1 MRSDAPSPR
10 ATRDSVIDAVLSAS
24 RVLVAVAARSL
35 GDVAEEVTL
44 TQFRTLVV
52 LASRGPQSLA
62 TLAEAV
68 DVTPSTATRM
78 CDRLVRKGLIAR
90 RHERGDRRLIRLT
103 LTASGQDLVT
113 RSPIDAERRSPACS
127 GRSPTISR
135 PRWSKRSSASPPP
148 PAKFPSRTGRLGGT
162 CRCPP
167 ADHEPPS
174 TYFVAGRHDRRLP
187 VARECLVPAE
197 VVGPRHPHRHDGR
210 RRRHAAAWISGSWG
224 LLRWICTAT

>member
-1 MRSDAPSPR
+1 MRSDANSPR
-10 ATRDSVIDAVLSAS
+10 ATRDSVVDAVLSAS

-103 LTASGQDLVT
+103 LTRVGRTWST
-113 RSPIDAERRSPACS
+113 R
-127 GRSPTISR
+127 
-135 PRWSKRSSASPPP
+135 
-148 PAKFPSRTGRLGGT
+148 
-162 CRCPP
+162 
-167 ADHEPPS
+167 
-174 TYFVAGRHDRRLP
+174 
-187 VARECLVPAE
+187 
-197 VVGPRHPHRHDGR
+197 
-210 RRRHAAAWISGSWG
+210 
-224 LLRWICTAT
+224 

>member
-1 MRSDAPSPR
+1 MVNEPARPP
-10 ATRDSVIDAVLSAS
+10 ATRDSVVEAVLSAS

-78 CDRLVRKGLIAR
+78 CDRLVRKGLVGR

-103 LTASGQDLVT
+103 LTETGRQLV
-113 RSPIDAERRSPACS
+113 DAVTERRRKEIASLL
-127 GRSPTISR
+127 RSI
-135 PRWSKRSSASPPP
+135 PRDQQAALVDSLQ
-148 PAKFPSRTGRLGGT
+148 RL
-162 CRCPP
+162 
-167 ADHEPPS
+167 
-174 TYFVAGRHDRRLP
+174 
-187 VARECLVPAE
+187 
-197 VVGPRHPHRHDGR
+197 
-210 RRRHAAAWISGSWG
+210 AAAAGEVPEQDWSAGWD
-224 LLRWICTAT
+224 L